1 MIGWHCCGL
10 VALSLLIGATPPAAK
25 GDPAKTRPT
34 EVVVNPKLNGAALR
48 LHEEV
53 AKAFTRQSPQPRE
66 RSSHF
71 QWIDAHGPRL
81 SIASWQCRL
90 QGVEKRDGK
99 DGWIVTV
106 VVAPVLNVGGAAAP
120 GDVFSER
127 YIFTHGTFRFVDG
140 NGPATPHRVI
150 TFN

>member
-1 MIGWHCCGL
+1 MIIWRCGL
-10 VALSLLIGATPPAAK
+10 VALSLLIGATPLAVK
-25 GDPAKTRPT
+25 GDPSKPRQT
-34 EVVVNPKLNGAALR
+34 EVVVDPKRKGAALR

-53 AKAFTRQSPQPRE
+53 AKAFTRQSPQPKE

-71 QWIDAHGPRL
+71 QWIDAHRPRL

-120 GDVFSER
+120 LDQFSER
-127 YIFTHGTFRFVDG
+127 YILTSGTFRFVDG
-140 NGPATPHRVI
+140 NGPSTPHRVI